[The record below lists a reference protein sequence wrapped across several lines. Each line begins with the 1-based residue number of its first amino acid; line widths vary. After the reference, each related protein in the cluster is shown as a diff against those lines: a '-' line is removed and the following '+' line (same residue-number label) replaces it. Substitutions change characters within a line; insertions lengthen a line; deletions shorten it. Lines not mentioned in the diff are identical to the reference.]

1 MSPFDRL
8 EGTLRQLLEGTFAR
22 AAGGGV
28 QPLEIA
34 RAVDRELSA
43 SRPIGISGTFAA
55 NWFQVTLN
63 PADWDRLAPFAEVVR
78 AELED
83 YVRRRSAE
91 SDTQLAGEVRVEL
104 GPAEGVR
111 AGQVRVHGKAD
122 SRAPSGSASPSPRA
136 APAADSGGRL
146 RIASGPR
153 RGASFTIPPA
163 GAVLGRDPD
172 CQVHLLEPSASR
184 RHAEVV
190 PLADGFLL
198 RDLGSTNGTLVN
210 NQPATERPL
219 VPGDLIAIGSTLLE
233 FQLVHTV

>member
-8 EGTLRQLLEGTFAR
+8 ESRLRQLLEGTFAWV
-22 AAGGGV
+22 AGGGV

-34 RAVDRELSA
+34 RALDRELSA
-43 SRPIGISGTFAA
+43 SRLIGISGTFAA

-63 PADWDRLAPFAEVVR
+63 PADWERLEPFAEVVR

-91 SDTQLAGEVRVEL
+91 SDSQLAGDVRVEL

-111 AGQVRVHGKAD
+111 AGQLRVRSKAD
-122 SRAPSGSASPSPRA
+122 ARHSCEDASHSPREE
-136 APAADSGGRL
+136 PAADTGGRL

-153 RGASFTIPPA
+153 RGASFAIFSA

-184 RHAEVV
+184 RHAEIV

-198 RDLGSTNGTLVN
+198 RDLGSTNGTRVN